1 MTRLAAASRMTVSGS
16 SGPLDVRCVIR
27 QAYLTMIIR
36 SEDAPIFS
44 QGGTTAT
51 GYASPSRGARSL
63 SVWRIAL
70 TPGESSPQHTL
81 SHEEVF
87 LVLEGSATATVG
99 ATDETIGAGDCLIV
113 PPDMPFTLRAGRDG
127 FGAVCAMVAGAQAT
141 IVPGGP
147 TLTPPWAS

>member
-1 MTRLAAASRMTVSGS
+1 LAAASRIAVSGS
-16 SGPLDVRCVIR
+16 SGGLDVRRDIR

-36 SEDAPIFS
+36 FEDAPIFN

-51 GYASPSRGARSL
+51 GYASPIRGAHSL

-70 TPGESSPQHTL
+70 APGESSPPHTL

-87 LVLEGSATATVG
+87 LVLEGSATATI
-99 ATDETIGAGDCLIV
+99 AAADETIGTGDCLIV
-113 PPDMPFTLRAGRDG
+113 PPGTPFTLHAGRDG

-141 IVPGGP
+141 IVPDGP